1 MGPESSESSAANPFF
16 NYRMD
21 VFFTSPS
28 GRTYKVPGFFAADGE
43 AAQTGATEGRVWR
56 ALFSPGELGQ
66 WRYRVA
72 FREGERIAISSET
85 GKSAGYFDQ
94 SEGHFS
100 VTAPSKVLSDKDFR
114 KQGKLRYVNKHYLQ
128 FAGSRDYFLKAGA
141 NSPEVFLGYQGFDA
155 TPSDRA
161 YPVHI
166 KDWQVGDP
174 LWHATKGKG
183 IILKT
188 AVKNKV

>member
-1 MGPESSESSAANPFF
+1 M
-16 NYRMD
+16 
-21 VFFTSPS
+21 
-28 GRTYKVPGFFAADGE
+28 
-43 AAQTGATEGRVWR
+43 
-56 ALFSPGELGQ
+56 
-66 WRYRVA
+66 
-72 FREGERIAISSET
+72 
-85 GKSAGYFDQ
+85 
-94 SEGHFS
+94 
-100 VTAPSKVLSDKDFR
+100 LSDKDFR